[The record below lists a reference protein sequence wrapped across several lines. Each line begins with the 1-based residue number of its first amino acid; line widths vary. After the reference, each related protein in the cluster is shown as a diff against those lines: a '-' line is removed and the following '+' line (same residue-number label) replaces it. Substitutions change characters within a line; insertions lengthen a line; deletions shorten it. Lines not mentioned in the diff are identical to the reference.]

1 MHRARLAK
9 IVATI
14 GPASAAPHALAR
26 LHEAGVD
33 VFRLNFSHGA
43 HESHAAVIAALRDA
57 EKRIGRPIA
66 ILADL
71 QGPKLRVGAMPDGA
85 MTLKFGDRLRLEAGA
100 EPSVHGTIR
109 MPHPEIIAAAKPGAT
124 LLLDDGKLRFE
135 ITDADANGVFAKVI
149 AGGVLKDRKGVSL
162 VGASLA
168 IPALTEKDAADLE
181 FALSQE
187 VDWVAL
193 SFVQHAADVRQVAT
207 RIAGRARLLAKI
219 EKPTAVDEIEE
230 IVAAC
235 DGVMVARGDL
245 GIELSFE
252 QVPIAQRKVVRA
264 ARLAG
269 KPVIVATHMLESMI
283 ESSAPTRAEASD
295 VATAIYQGA
304 DAVMLSAETAVGRHP
319 EAPVAMMD
327 RIIQAVER
335 DPEHWSGLGQSR
347 PPVDGVTA
355 FAIAS
360 AARAVAA
367 DVQAACVVAY
377 SRTGASAFRMA
388 AQRPPCRV
396 LALSPSE
403 QSARQLALA
412 WGVVSHLSPD
422 ITSFDEMVSRAEA
435 EAVNTG
441 AAEPGDR
448 IVILAGAPFGEPGK
462 TNTIKV
468 SRIGG

>member
-43 HESHAAVIAALRDA
+43 HEAHAAVIAALREA
-57 EKRIGRPIA
+57 ERRIGRPIA

-71 QGPKLRVGAMPDGA
+71 QGPKLRVGAMPEGGLNLKYGDVVA
-85 MTLKFGDRLRLEAGA
+85 MEASA
-100 EPSVHGTIR
+100 EPSELGVIR
-109 MPHPEIIAAAKPGAT
+109 IPHPEIIAAAKPGASV
-124 LLLDDGKLRFE
+124 LLDDGKLRFE
-135 ITDADANGVFAKVI
+135 IIDASAKGVRAKVI
-149 AGGVLKDRKGVSL
+149 AGGVLKDRKGVTL
-162 VGASLA
+162 VGAA
-168 IPALTEKDAADLE
+168 IPIPALTEKDAADLD
-181 FALSQE
+181 FALAHG

-193 SFVQHAADVRQVAT
+193 SFVQHAEDVRQVGA

-219 EKPTAVDEIEE
+219 EKPTAVEEIDE

-252 QVPIAQRKVVRA
+252 QVPIAQRQVVRA

-319 EAPVAMMD
+319 EAAVAMMD

-355 FAIAS
+355 FAVAS

-367 DVQAACVVAY
+367 DVGASAIVAY

-403 QSARQLALA
+403 QSARQLCLA
-412 WGVVSHLSPD
+412 WGVVSHPSPD
-422 ITSFDEMVSRAEA
+422 IASFDDMVARAEA
-435 EAVNTG
+435 EALATG
-441 AAEPGDR
+441 AAKSGDR

-462 TNTIKV
+462 TNTLKV